1 MHNIVDPKTRLGRK
15 VIGNVFGAVVIER
28 CFVKELSRSVRIF
41 ENFYFKRKVILGIYY
56 RLLFRVPRSLRTY
69 VFCVSHSLRFGA

>member
-28 CFVKELSRSVRIF
+28 CFEKRVK
-41 ENFYFKRKVILGIYY
+41 
-56 RLLFRVPRSLRTY
+56 LLCSNI
-69 VFCVSHSLRFGA
+69 